1 MSTIIFEGN
10 TYTFGATVSANP
22 GTGTTSYVFGGLSSG
37 WTYGFIIWAFNGV
50 GPSSI
55 VGPTIRQ
62 TLSVAPLELRD
73 DFGAVAWTWPGLV
86 NTSLDY
92 YYGSDINL
100 FRGSED
106 FGVTAWGAA
115 GVTRVNSGIT
125 LPNGYNHGMIITVPV
140 NLIMAQNIQFLRGLT
155 YYMSW
160 YENETFNSGAQLPVN
175 LYNAGDGQPTGL
187 FLRQILPQ
195 ESMTFAQSTTINTP
209 IGATAGQ
216 TGWVR
221 YAYEMYTTIEAAT
234 VVIGF
239 RTSGA
244 WGATRNYYI
253 GAPQLEIGDP

>member
-10 TYTFGATVSANP
+10 TYTFGATVSQNP
-22 GTGTTSYVFGGLSSG
+22 GIGTTSYVFGGLNVG
-37 WTYGFIIWAFNGV
+37 QTYGFIIWAFNGV

-73 DFGAVAWTWPGLV
+73 DFGAVAWTWPGNV
-86 NTSLDY
+86 ETALDY

-115 GVTRVNSGIT
+115 SVTRVNSGIT
-125 LPNGYNHGMIITVPV
+125 LPNGYTHGMIITVPV
-140 NLIMAQNIQFLRGLT
+140 NMNLLQNVQFLNGLT

-160 YENETFNSGAQLPVN
+160 YENRTFNSGQLPINV
-175 LYNAGDGQPTGL
+175 YNAGSGTPTGF
-187 FLRQILPQ
+187 FLRQLMPQ
-195 ESMTFAQSTTINTP
+195 ESMTFAESTILNTP
-209 IGATAGQ
+209 LGPTAGQ
-216 TGWVR
+216 TGWIR
-221 YAYEMYTTIEAAT
+221 YAYEMYTTLATAT
-234 VVIGF
+234 VTIGF
-239 RTSGA
+239 RTGGA
-244 WGATRNYYI
+244 WGTTRNYYI